1 MTRIGLNLLFLV
13 PGETGGMD
21 AYARRLLPALAVARP
36 DVQWLAFVPAEA
48 APVDL
53 GAGVTPVRT
62 TVNARSRARR
72 VLAEQVLVPRLA
84 RRHGVDLLHSLA
96 SSAPAWA
103 PVPQVVTIHDVNYA
117 TAPQA
122 HTAPMRAGQRVVVPL
137 AARAADRI
145 IAVSAFARDAL
156 LAELHVDPARV
167 DVVHNGGGLP
177 PGPATPESE
186 LRARLAL
193 GDAPF
198 VLSVSARR
206 PHKNLERLVAA
217 LGRLRAQPAPL
228 LVVPGYPTPFDAE
241 LMRVATERGVA
252 ERVRLLGWVGDPD
265 LEGLYRAAA
274 LFAFPSVAEGFG
286 LPVLEAM
293 ARGVP
298 VACARASSLPEI
310 AGDAARYFDPLDVDA
325 IAAALDELLTDREAA
340 ARLAQAGSERARG
353 FTWER
358 AAQGTLRS
366 YERTLADARR

>member
-1 MTRIGLNLLFLV
+1 VRRVALNLLFLV
-13 PGETGGMD
+13 PGGTGGMD
-21 AYARRLLPALAVARP
+21 VYARGLLPALAAARP
-36 DVQWLAFVPAEA
+36 DVQWLALLPAEA

-53 GAGVTPVRT
+53 GAGVIPVRT

-72 VLAEQVLVPRLA
+72 VVAEQVLVPRLA
-84 RRHGVDLLHSLA
+84 RRRGVDLLHSLA
-96 SSAPAWA
+96 SSAPARV

-122 HTAPMRAGQRVVVPL
+122 HTAAMRAGQRVVVPL

-156 LAELHVDPARV
+156 VAELRVDPARV

-177 PGPATPESE
+177 PGPATPEPE
-186 LRARLAL
+186 LRERLAL

-217 LGRLRAQPAPL
+217 LGRLRAQQVPL
-228 LVVPGYPTPFDAE
+228 LVVPGYPTAFDAE

-252 ERVRLLGWVGDPD
+252 ERVRLLGWVDDPD

-274 LFAFPSVAEGFG
+274 LFAFPSLAEGFG

-298 VACARASSLPEI
+298 VACARASSLPEV
-310 AGDAARYFDPLDVDA
+310 AGDAARYFDPLDIDA
-325 IAAALDELLTDREAA
+325 IAAALDELLADREAA
-340 ARLAQAGSERARG
+340 ARLAQAGPERARR

-358 AAQGTLRS
+358 AARGTLCS
-366 YERTLADARR
+366 YERTLGDARR

>member
-1 MTRIGLNLLFLV
+1 VRRVALNLLFLV
-13 PGETGGMD
+13 PGGTGGMD
-21 AYARRLLPALAVARP
+21 VYARGLLPALAAARP
-36 DVQWLAFVPAEA
+36 DVQWLALLPAEA

-53 GAGVTPVRT
+53 GAGVIPVRT

-72 VLAEQVLVPRLA
+72 VVAEQVLVPRLA
-84 RRHGVDLLHSLA
+84 RRRGVDLLHSLA
-96 SSAPAWA
+96 SSAPARV

-122 HTAPMRAGQRVVVPL
+122 HTAAMRAGQRVVVPL

-156 LAELHVDPARV
+156 VAELRVDPARV

-177 PGPATPESE
+177 PGPATPEPE
-186 LRARLAL
+186 LRERLAL

-217 LGRLRAQPAPL
+217 LGRLGAQQVPL
-228 LVVPGYPTPFDAE
+228 LVVPGYPTAFDAE

-252 ERVRLLGWVGDPD
+252 ERVRLLGWVDDPD

-274 LFAFPSVAEGFG
+274 LFAFPSLAEGFG

-298 VACARASSLPEI
+298 VACARASSLPEV
-310 AGDAARYFDPLDVDA
+310 AGDAARYFDPLDIDA
-325 IAAALDELLTDREAA
+325 IAAALDELLADREAA
-340 ARLAQAGSERARG
+340 ARLAQAGPERARR

-358 AAQGTLRS
+358 AARGTLCS
-366 YERTLADARR
+366 YERTLGDARR